1 MSFQIKNV
9 IFVLLL
15 FLFAIR
21 LQAQEKPNIIFIL
34 TDDQRWDALGYAGN
48 DIIQTPEMD
57 KLAQEGLYF
66 RNAFVT
72 TPICAA
78 SRASILTGMY
88 ERTHGYT
95 FGQGEIKRPYIDNS
109 YPMKMKQSDYHTGFF
124 GKFGV
129 NYSGFEQLFDIGE
142 NYDRNGKF
150 KDKRGYF
157 YKTIDKDTVHLT
169 RYTGHKAIEF
179 INSAPADRP
188 FCLSLSF
195 SAPHAHDPAVDQ
207 YFYEEQFNALY
218 GDVKI
223 KDPLLGKKKY
233 FDAQPEYVRGG
244 ENRTRWHWRYDN
256 TEKYQK
262 SIKGYYRMISEVDRE
277 IGRVR
282 QALKEEGLD
291 KNTIIILM
299 GDNGYFLGE
308 RQLAGKWLMY
318 DNSLRVPLIIFDPRN
333 PNHRDIDDMAIN
345 IDIAATIFDFA
356 GLEIPKI
363 WQGQSLAPY
372 VKGENP
378 LASREEFICEHL
390 WQVDI
395 IAPSEGIR
403 TANWKYFRYRND
415 TAHEELYNLEND
427 PLEKKNLANKKRYK
441 DRLLDMRERFEKQ
454 IKSLETEKLTLSSL
468 EPSA

>member
-1 MSFQIKNV
+1 MSFHIKNV

-109 YPMKMKQSDYHTGFF
+109 YPMKMKQSDYYTGFF

-256 TEKYQK
+256 AEKYQE

-333 PNHRDIDDMAIN
+333 PNHRDIDDMALN

-356 GLEIPKI
+356 GLEIPEI

-378 LASREEFICEHL
+378 LATREEFICEHL

-403 TANWKYFRYRND
+403 TEGWKYFRYRND

>member
-1 MSFQIKNV
+1 MSFHIKNV

-109 YPMKMKQSDYHTGFF
+109 YPMKMKQSDYYTGFF

-207 YFYEEQFNALY
+207 YFYEDQFNALY

-256 TEKYQK
+256 AEKYQE

-333 PNHRDIDDMAIN
+333 PNHRDIDDMALN

-356 GLEIPKI
+356 GLDIPEN

-378 LASREEFICEHL
+378 LATREEFICEHL

-468 EPSA
+468 EP